1 MRGVPP
7 SLGEPCFDKLEA
19 KLAHAMLSLP
29 ATKGF
34 DIGSGFAGT
43 RMRGSQHNDAFVP
56 HRGDDGARTDQPGDS
71 ESVGGAVGDSRGG
84 ESGGHDSRGG
94 ESGGGDG
101 SAPPP
106 TKRRR
111 AGPAS
116 VRPEFRTDLLRTA
129 SNHAGGTLGGISNGA
144 EIRFRVA
151 IKPVST
157 IGQAQE
163 TATFEGEPVT
173 LRARGRHDPCV
184 LPRAVALVEGMA
196 ALVVADA
203 ALAQRARRPESLA
216 PFQAAAAGAAPPP

>member
-43 RMRGSQHNDAFVP
+43 RMRGSRHNDVFLAHGGAEAAECQAEAAAAAP
-56 HRGDDGARTDQPGDS
+56 SRGDGKSDNGT
-71 ESVGGAVGDSRGG
+71 
-84 ESGGHDSRGG
+84 GH
-94 ESGGGDG
+94 EGGGSTAPGIGAGTDER
-101 SAPPP
+101 PPP
-106 TKRRR
+106 SKRRR
-111 AGPAS
+111 AVPPPAHAS
-116 VRPEFRTDLLRTA
+116 FRTDLLRTA
-129 SNHAGGTLGGISNGA
+129 TNHAGGTLGGISSGA

-151 IKPVST
+151 VKPVST
-157 IGQAQE
+157 IGRAQE
-163 TATFEGEPVT
+163 TATFEGEPTT
-173 LRARGRHDPCV
+173 LCARGRHDPCV

-203 ALAQRARRPESLA
+203 ALAQRARRPEALA
-216 PFQAAAAGAAPPP
+216 PFQVEP